1 MIKKLT
7 LYRCSDHK
15 DFADK
20 ASAKNHEDK
29 LTRAA
34 LENFFDKHFKD
45 PTEDIFINYVM
56 KYKKEL
62 CNILIGNFTP
72 SRIPDFLVDLE
83 SIYRKYNIS
92 VEYYFDELDDTS
104 ALQHDCMILRNR
116 KEGSILAELND
127 YELSTNV
134 KGYKIITLSE
144 TDIAHE
150 LNNWLMRLS
159 DQIEDLKF
167 RSNCIPI
174 TTYILSRKEEL
185 KRILRD

>member
-1 MIKKLT
+1 MIKKVIS
-7 LYRCSDHK
+7 YRCSDGK
-15 DFADK
+15 DFPDMT
-20 ASAKNHEDK
+20 SAKNHEYK
-29 LTRAA
+29 LTRKAIT
-34 LENFFDKHFKD
+34 NFFDEYFKD
-45 PTEDIFINYVM
+45 PTEDIFIDYAIEN
-56 KYKKEL
+56 KEELYK
-62 CNILIGNFTP
+62 ILVGNFIP
-72 SRIPDFLVDLE
+72 KRINRFLSDLE